1 MWCAHSLTYE
11 AIDGKGIEETAKAAK
26 LHTKLVTLRNRKR
39 RTKQQQQRASKKKIA
54 ADLMATCMKF
64 ISCTYNFTSLAI
76 NIKCKANKQ
85 RNNVDD
91 DWIVAWAEND
101 YNIRSTGIGI
111 YYIVCFVCRFGWACA
126 GTSVTPN
133 CHLNWEIARLEC
145 RFHWQ
150 YFGRRHTLAPH
161 TPNSRCFVRSH
172 PHAIP
177 IKMNS

>member
-91 DWIVAWAEND
+91 DWIVA
-101 YNIRSTGIGI
+101 
-111 YYIVCFVCRFGWACA
+111 
-126 GTSVTPN
+126 
-133 CHLNWEIARLEC
+133 
-145 RFHWQ
+145 
-150 YFGRRHTLAPH
+150 
-161 TPNSRCFVRSH
+161 
-172 PHAIP
+172 
-177 IKMNS
+177 

>member
-1 MWCAHSLTYE
+1 MCVCAHGKFFGPECVINGTATLGAVNMVSLIPCAFILLSNLCSILYTIKILILLNYVQPTKQFQSVCFMWCAHSLTYE

-39 RTKQQQQRASKKKIA
+39 RTKKQQQRASKKKIA

-111 YYIVCFVCRFGWACA
+111 
-126 GTSVTPN
+126 
-133 CHLNWEIARLEC
+133 
-145 RFHWQ
+145 
-150 YFGRRHTLAPH
+150 
-161 TPNSRCFVRSH
+161 
-172 PHAIP
+172 
-177 IKMNS
+177 